1 MYRCL
6 CLFLVAVATSL
17 ANADVP
23 FELGYSD
30 SWSVEPGSVTDFYFS
45 GPENSAAELNI
56 FDVKRQIH
64 GTVTVP
70 IKPQS
75 IAETN
80 IEPWINGYG
89 FEPTPVA
96 IPDLPGGI
104 YWIGGTE
111 YTSNAV
117 PFIVHDPDERA
128 DVVVVYPTNTVNAY
142 QRTPAGDHP
151 NFSNQRAGVNLYS
164 VGLDGRRP
172 PAMSFHRPQNNWKVS
187 GTRPFDRW
195 MIDQGYDFKYIS
207 DADLENY
214 DSVSGAKLVVI
225 PGHSEYWT
233 ETARRNFDRFVDN
246 GGSALVVSGNVMFRS
261 VGYDDPVDPTQLTFS
276 PRTHFVGPNV
286 EYPTWHSIGVD
297 YNHGGVGSTFD
308 RPKLNYVENPYFG
321 WKMLDVS
328 PSYLADTGLEVGD
341 VLLNPSSEYDGVPH
355 LSVDPVTGPVVDEEL
370 LNFHR
375 LDLIAFENTNN
386 GVRNSAGTWIDF
398 NKTEDSGR
406 IITVG
411 AVHWTP
417 FSAPNGDQ
425 EVARLKRQITGNM
438 IELLQY
444 VQADF
449 DEDEQLTAA
458 DIDLLSR
465 QISDGTNRG
474 RFDLNEDSMV
484 DQADLDRWLDDFAAT
499 TRGDAN
505 IDGVVDFQD
514 FLAVSGNFNSPAGWA
529 TGDFNGDFRS
539 DFSDFLIISQNFTSN
554 ASGFLDQVDEL
565 CASVG
570 TTPDGTTLQDVHDL
584 LSSAGHLQAD
594 VDGDG
599 HVGFSDFLRLSENF
613 HSSATWTEGDL
624 NCSGDISFADL
635 LLLNDSFGSS
645 SQTASVPE
653 PSSGCLLLLA
663 ILAGRRLG
671 LRRQTSTPGKRSVL
685 SAKRC

>member
-1 MYRCL
+1 M
-6 CLFLVAVATSL
+6 
-17 ANADVP
+17 
-23 FELGYSD
+23 
-30 SWSVEPGSVTDFYFS
+30 
-45 GPENSAAELNI
+45 
-56 FDVKRQIH
+56 
-64 GTVTVP
+64 
-70 IKPQS
+70 
-75 IAETN
+75 
-80 IEPWINGYG
+80 
-89 FEPTPVA
+89 
-96 IPDLPGGI
+96 
-104 YWIGGTE
+104 
-111 YTSNAV
+111 
-117 PFIVHDPDERA
+117 
-128 DVVVVYPTNTVNAY
+128 
-142 QRTPAGDHP
+142 
-151 NFSNQRAGVNLYS
+151 
-164 VGLDGRRP
+164 
-172 PAMSFHRPQNNWKVS
+172 
-187 GTRPFDRW
+187 
-195 MIDQGYDFKYIS
+195 
-207 DADLENY
+207 
-214 DSVSGAKLVVI
+214 
-225 PGHSEYWT
+225 
-233 ETARRNFDRFVDN
+233 
-246 GGSALVVSGNVMFRS
+246 
-261 VGYDDPVDPTQLTFS
+261 
-276 PRTHFVGPNV
+276 
-286 EYPTWHSIGVD
+286 
-297 YNHGGVGSTFD
+297 
-308 RPKLNYVENPYFG
+308 
-321 WKMLDVS
+321 
-328 PSYLADTGLEVGD
+328 
-341 VLLNPSSEYDGVPH
+341 
-355 LSVDPVTGPVVDEEL
+355 DEEL

-438 IELLQY
+438 IELLLY

-449 DEDEQLTAA
+449 DDDEQLTAA

-484 DQADLDRWLDDFAAT
+484 DQADLDRWLNDFAAT

-594 VDGDG
+594 LDGDG

-613 HSSATWTEGDL
+613 HSSATWAEGDL

-645 SQTASVPE
+645 NQTASVPE

-663 ILAGRRLG
+663 ILASRRLG
-671 LRRQTSTPGKRSVL
+671 LPRQTSTPGKRSVL